1 MKFFTRQS
9 RNALSGQIAFLGAIL
24 LKTAS
29 EFEESKRLPARHGAP
44 WEYQEFLEL
53 VNGIKCGLTTTQLAT
68 FHQRTPGS
76 ITAAAMR
83 LIPSPDKPENH
94 IHAVDVL
101 FRYMREKEDVD
112 PHSLVLAI
120 CPAPAIRKNAISARN
135 LTLQPAPDGQ
145 QFVNVAGNLQVP
157 NKERGLN
164 VYTEFLADNATDAD
178 VLMLVSAAV
187 ANIPKERDRY
197 ALEMRLGVDDQP
209 HTLAEIERGNGRFPG
224 ESTSNSG
231 TWI

>member
-1 MKFFTRQS
+1 M
-9 RNALSGQIAFLGAIL
+9 

-209 HTLAEIERGNGRFPG
+209 HTHWLKLERKWAFPG
-224 ESTSNSG
+224 REYVKFRNVDLG
-231 TWI
+231 V

>member
-120 CPAPAIRKNAISARN
+120 TQSEIANTPFQLELSEVSFKDVCSIFECFFVIVSTFKTGIGKNGATGPKKRVKI
-135 LTLQPAPDGQ
+135 
-145 QFVNVAGNLQVP
+145 
-157 NKERGLN
+157 KKRGL
-164 VYTEFLADNATDAD
+164 
-178 VLMLVSAAV
+178 
-187 ANIPKERDRY
+187 I
-197 ALEMRLGVDDQP
+197 
-209 HTLAEIERGNGRFPG
+209 
-224 ESTSNSG
+224 
-231 TWI
+231 

>member
-1 MKFFTRQS
+1 M
-9 RNALSGQIAFLGAIL
+9 

-120 CPAPAIRKNAISARN
+120 CPAPR
-135 LTLQPAPDGQ
+135 
-145 QFVNVAGNLQVP
+145 V
-157 NKERGLN
+157 
-164 VYTEFLADNATDAD
+164 
-178 VLMLVSAAV
+178 
-187 ANIPKERDRY
+187 
-197 ALEMRLGVDDQP
+197 
-209 HTLAEIERGNGRFPG
+209 
-224 ESTSNSG
+224 
-231 TWI
+231 